1 MHDVKQL
8 VKCGLYTGLN
18 LFLYFPFFGQV
29 NSFLSVIWEGGP
41 QKFAGGPHGDSMM
54 LMLNKKST
62 LVSFKSAKKE
72 INYLHRLKVAK
83 KNNTPI

>member
-41 QKFAGGPHGDSMM
+41 QNFADNQKWMNRWRLHDANAKQKVNSSVFKER
-54 LMLNKKST
+54 KK
-62 LVSFKSAKKE
+62 
-72 INYLHRLKVAK
+72 RD
-83 KNNTPI
+83 